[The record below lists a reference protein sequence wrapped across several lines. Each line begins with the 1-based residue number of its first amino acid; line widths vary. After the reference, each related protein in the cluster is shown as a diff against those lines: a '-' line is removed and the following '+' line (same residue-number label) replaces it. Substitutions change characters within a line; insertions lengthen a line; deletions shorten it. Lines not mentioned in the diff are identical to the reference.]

1 MTLTSHPDLTYPRS
15 AKRWRIGF
23 DIGGTFTDFILHD
36 AQRGEIVLHKRLT
49 TPHDPSEAALLGLDE
64 LAAMRGITLAEVD
77 EIVHG
82 TTLVTNAVIERKG
95 AQLGLLTTRGF
106 RDVLEMGTEQR
117 YDIYDL
123 FVSFPEPL
131 VPRDRRLE
139 VDERV
144 DANGRVVQPLDESTV
159 TNAVH
164 QLVAL
169 GCDALAICFLHAY
182 AHPAH
187 EQRAAA
193 LARRLYPRL
202 AVSTSSEVVAEMGEF
217 PRCVTTCA
225 NAYVQPLMA
234 GYLERL
240 ERALRGRGF
249 TGSLRLMHSAGG
261 LVSGAAARP
270 RPRRSR
276 SRGPGGGG
284 RAPALFGAVAGQR
297 DVISFD
303 MGGTTAKAC
312 LIENGRAEIA
322 PMMEAARVHRFTRG
336 SGLPIKAPVIEM
348 IEIGAGGGSIAA
360 IDEVG
365 LLKVGPRSAGSD
377 PGPACYGL
385 GGTEPTVTDANLVL
399 GYYDPDFF
407 LGGRMRLDLQA
418 ARDAIARVATPLGL
432 TVEQAA
438 LGVHQVVVESMAAAA
453 RVHLVEQGKDPRHY
467 AMVGFGGAGPAH
479 AADVARAMG
488 VREVIVP
495 PASGAASALGF
506 LAAPL
511 SHECVRSMRTEF
523 GAGFDAA
530 AVNAVLRELEAE
542 GRRQLREAGVDDAH
556 MRVERHADMR
566 LVGQMHDIAV
576 PLPDADLDET
586 GLPALREA
594 FSRAYA
600 TRYTRVL
607 EGMRFEA
614 VNFRVRCVGP
624 TPALTLDGAAGGA
637 DAAQR
642 VKGRRRAV
650 FPQADVEA
658 AVIDRYALRP
668 GDRFDGPA
676 IVEERE
682 ATTVIA
688 PGDRVEVD
696 AHLNLRITVAQSRAL
711 EPVVSA
717 GMSRAEAVAR
727 IESDPIGLEIMWSRL
742 VNVVEEMWLTVCR
755 TAFSLVISEA
765 QDFACELL
773 DRDGETLAHSP
784 RAMPVFNLTLPRAV
798 KALLAAYPADTLQ
811 PGDVLITND
820 PWLCAGHLFDIAVV
834 TPVFRKGRL
843 VALTGTVGHVSDIG
857 GTKDSLKAREIYE
870 EGFQIPPMKLY
881 DGGRPDQTLL
891 RLLKLNVRNGEQV
904 IGDLQALVTSN
915 AIGGERL
922 LAFMEDYGL
931 EDLGALA
938 EVVQGR
944 SERAMREAIRALPD
958 GEYRATVTNNPLGQ
972 VMAYP
977 VSVRVQGDAI
987 EIDFD
992 GAPAQVAQGGLNCTL
1007 NYTAAHATYPLKC
1020 MLTPTV
1026 RGNAGCYRPF
1036 TVKAPEGSILNCS
1049 YPVAVNL
1056 RTRTGWYLAPNIF
1069 RALAS
1074 AAPRQVQSFTG
1085 LAVAA
1090 NIYGQDA
1097 SGRFYSDMLFC
1108 GGGQG
1113 GSARGDGRSALLWP
1127 TSAANTAIEL
1137 IESRAPVIV
1146 LEKSYLADSG
1156 GAGRHRGGL
1165 GQRVR
1170 VRKRDDDG
1178 LVTLVSIYPEGVHNP
1193 IDGLAGGQPGGEALG
1208 RVLDDR
1214 GHELHNCGTG
1224 QLVEL
1229 RSPTEVA
1236 ELVLAGGSGWGPP
1249 GERAVEAIE
1258 RDLRLG
1264 YVSQD
1269 GVARDYGLRRSGRA
1283 AVSSPSLLTQ
1293 PAT

>member
-1 MTLTSHPDLTYPRS
+1 MTEMTPRF
-15 AKRWRIGF
+15 RLGF
-23 DIGGTFTDFILHD
+23 DIGGTFTDF
-36 AQRGEIVLHKRLT
+36 VLVDEKTGATHLNKCLT
-49 TPHDPSEAALLGLDE
+49 TPDDPSRGVIDGLVPLLREADATGE
-64 LAAMRGITLAEVD
+64 AVD
-77 EIVHG
+77 IAIHA
-82 TTLVTNAVIERKG
+82 TTLITNALIERKG
-95 AQLGLLTTRGF
+95 ARTALLTTEGF
-106 RDVLEMGTEQR
+106 RDVLEMGTEVR

-123 FVSFPEPL
+123 FLERPAPL
-131 VPRDRRLE
+131 APRERRFE
-139 VDERV
+139 VAERLDKDGTV
-144 DANGRVVQPLDESTV
+144 LTPLDEAGV
-159 TNAVH
+159 RAVARRMRA
-164 QLVAL
+164 LRVEAVAVV
-169 GCDALAICFLHAY
+169 FLHAFRN
-182 AHPAH
+182 PAH

-193 LARRLYPRL
+193 ILAEEMPGVSISVSSAVAPEIREYERMSTTVANAYAQPITRSYIDTIERRLTDMAYRRRLYLMISSGGIAGGQTAKDFPIRMLESGPTAGVL
-202 AVSTSSEVVAEMGEF
+202 AAIYYGRQMGI
-217 PRCVTTCA
+217 
-225 NAYVQPLMA
+225 
-234 GYLERL
+234 
-240 ERALRGRGF
+240 
-249 TGSLRLMHSAGG
+249 GSL
-261 LVSGAAARP
+261 VT
-270 RPRRSR
+270 
-276 SRGPGGGG
+276 
-284 RAPALFGAVAGQR
+284 
-297 DVISFD
+297 FD
-303 MGGTTAKAC
+303 MGGTTAKIGLVKNHTASKSNVF
-312 LIENGRAEIA
+312 EVGRV
-322 PMMEAARVHRFTRG
+322 ARFKKG
-336 SGLPIKAPVIEM
+336 SGLPVKVPMVEL

-377 PGPACYGL
+377 PGPACYGM
-385 GGTEPTVTDANLVL
+385 GGTDPTVTDANLVL

-407 LGGRMRLDLQA
+407 LGGRMRLDVQA
-418 ARDAIARVATPLGL
+418 ARRAVARVAEPLGL
-432 TVEQAA
+432 TVDQAA
-438 LGVHQVVVESMAAAA
+438 LGIHKVVVESMAAAA
-453 RVHLVEQGKDPRHY
+453 RVHLVEQGKDPRRY

-511 SHECVRSMRTEF
+511 SHEGVRSMRVEF
-523 GAGFDAA
+523 SPGFDVAA
-530 AVNAVLRELEAE
+530 INRVLREIEAE
-542 GRRQLREAGVDDAH
+542 GRRQLGAAGVDAAQV
-556 MRVERHADMR
+556 RVERHADMR

-576 PLPDADLDET
+576 PLPEVDLAASD
-586 GLPALREA
+586 LPALRESFA
-594 FSRAYA
+594 RAYA
-600 TRYTRVL
+600 RRYTRVL

-614 VNFRVRCVGP
+614 VNFRVRCAGP
-624 TPALTLDGAAGGA
+624 VPALTLDGAAGGA

-650 FPQADVEA
+650 FEQGPVEA
-658 AVIDRYALRP
+658 VVVDRYALRP
-668 GDRFDGPA
+668 GDAFQGPA

-682 ATTVIA
+682 STTVVA

-696 AHLNLRITVAQSRAL
+696 AQLNLRITVSASRVP
-711 EPVVSA
+711 EPVVRA
-717 GMSRAEAVAR
+717 GMGRAEAVAR
-727 IESDPIGLEIMWSRL
+727 IEADPIGLEIMWSRL
-742 VNVVEEMWLTVCR
+742 VNVVDEMWLTVCR

-798 KALLAAYPADTLQ
+798 KALLAAYPADTLK

-834 TPVFRKGRL
+834 TPVFRQGRL

-881 DGGRPDQTLL
+881 DAGRLDETLV

-904 IGDLQALVTSN
+904 LGDLQALVTAN
-915 AIGGERL
+915 AIGAERL
-922 LAFMEDYGL
+922 VAFMDDYGL

-977 VSVRVQGDAI
+977 VCVRIRGDAI

-992 GAPAQVAQGGLNCTL
+992 GAPPQLPQGGLNCTL

-1036 TVKAPEGSILNCS
+1036 TVKAPEGSVLNCS

-1069 RALAS
+1069 RALAQ

-1090 NIYGQDA
+1090 NVYGQDA
-1097 SGRFYSDMLFC
+1097 AGRFYSDMLFC

-1127 TSAANTAIEL
+1127 TSAANTAIEM
-1137 IESRAPVIV
+1137 IESRAPVLV
-1146 LEKSYLADSG
+1146 LEKTYVTDSG
-1156 GAGRHRGGL
+1156 GPGRHRGGL

-1170 VRKRDDDG
+1170 LRKRDDDG
-1178 LVTLVSIYPEGVHNP
+1178 LPTLVSIYPEGVNNP
-1193 IDGLAGGQPGGEALG
+1193 IDGLYGGQPGGEALG
-1208 RVLDDR
+1208 RVLDAAGR
-1214 GHELHNCGTG
+1214 ELRDCGTG
-1224 QLVEL
+1224 ELVEL
-1229 RSPTEVA
+1229 KSAREVV
-1236 ELVLAGGSGWGPP
+1236 ELVLAGGSGYGPP
-1249 GERAVEAIE
+1249 EERPEG
-1258 RDLRLG
+1258 LL
-1264 YVSQD
+1264 
-1269 GVARDYGLRRSGRA
+1269 ARDRQLGFVSDAGARQDYGRDGPTA
-1283 AVSSPSLLTQ
+1283 ARLAPSSPALATAGAS
-1293 PAT
+1293 PATLVP